1 MKKYIVSKI
10 INMPGSEKV
19 YCLKNN
25 KNTIFVTASQLKN
38 NYKKVKSAIETVDYY
53 QELTNIKD
61 KVMERI
67 NKINEVLRWSEAR
80 INGLEKG
87 TPEYEKIDTDIEKYK
102 DDDKY
107 WKKVLEDVTDKIV
120 EFQTLQSR
128 VTLERQISLQEL
140 YTSLGLTKEDLDKKI
155 EEKPVSLIQED
166 TEEISESTENSPD
179 EETPSETE
187 EPKDK
192 ESKE

>member
-166 TEEISESTENSPD
+166 TEEISESTENSSD